1 MRGSGEPE
9 GHVDA
14 GVFHERKVRLPE
26 ALDPSISPPTPSP
39 SQWVCPCRGTPC
51 AVYTALYKPL
61 STACKTLPKTLHIP
75 LTTSEEIIIKTLG
88 CYRVPAPPSVPVPR
102 AWGSGHRRPPL
113 SLVRR
118 KERSSDRPFAY
129 TQLQSTDQ

>member
-1 MRGSGEPE
+1 MRGSREKRGMSTQACSMKEKY
-9 GHVDA
+9 A
-14 GVFHERKVRLPE
+14 S
-26 ALDPSISPPTPSP
+26 LDPSISPTSP
-39 SQWVCPCRGTPC
+39 CPCQWVCPCRGTPC

-61 STACKTLPKTLHIP
+61 STTCKTLPKTLHIP
-75 LTTSEEIIIKTLG
+75 LTTCETIIKTLG